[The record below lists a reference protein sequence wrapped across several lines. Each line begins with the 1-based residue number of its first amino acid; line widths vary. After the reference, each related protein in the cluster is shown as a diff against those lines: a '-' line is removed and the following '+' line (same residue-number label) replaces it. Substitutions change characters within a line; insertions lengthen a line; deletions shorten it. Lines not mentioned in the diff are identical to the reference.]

1 MAVNNRLAKTE
12 EKKPEAVIEYNVNG
26 EHIKLNVSMVRKYLV
41 KGGGNITDTEAM
53 SFIFVC
59 RSMGLN
65 PFSPGEVSCVK
76 FGSEPATVIVG
87 KDTFLKRAKK
97 DPNFAGFQAGIIVE
111 DNETG
116 GLTEREGAFY
126 NPAVENILGGW
137 AKVFVK
143 GYDVPFYTSV
153 PFAEYVGKK
162 KGGEV
167 NSQWS
172 TRPAT
177 MIRKVALA
185 HALKEAFP
193 EQNAGMNVQEEIPEV
208 SDMVLDTNA
217 VVVPEEEVTE
227 EPKEERPAD
236 VAASIFG

>member
-1 MAVNNRLAKTE
+1 MLELRRPDAA
-12 EKKPEAVIEYNVNG
+12 
-26 EHIKLNVSMVRKYLV
+26 H
-41 KGGGNITDTEAM
+41 D
-53 SFIFVC
+53 
-59 RSMGLN
+59 
-65 PFSPGEVSCVK
+65 
-76 FGSEPATVIVG
+76 
-87 KDTFLKRAKK
+87 
-97 DPNFAGFQAGIIVE
+97 FAGITTGQRIVV
-111 DNETG
+111 G
-116 GLTEREGAFY
+116 RIVFAHLTQPLFLL
-126 NPAVENILGGW
+126 P
-137 AKVFVK
+137 
-143 GYDVPFYTSV
+143 TSV
-153 PFAEYVGKK
+153 PFSEYVGRKK
-162 KGGEV
+162 SGEV

-217 VVVPEEEVTE
+217 IVIPEEEVTE